1 MRAHS
6 RSSYNRLSKL
16 GVWYWY
22 CCPHPEFGV
31 LQLLRGDTGPAV
43 QLKTGDKVLAQV
55 KIKYG
60 ISFQDF
66 LNYAICMAQLLRSN
80 LARIEQHA
88 HTLHGEVLAL
98 GALEV
103 PQLAQAEDRYT
114 VVVVKCNS
122 TELFSIWNFV
132 CSMTERAQQGNRLD
146 IWMQQES

>member
-1 MRAHS
+1 MNYVFHV
-6 RSSYNRLSKL
+6 LL
-16 GVWYWY
+16 G
-22 CCPHPEFGV
+22 
-31 LQLLRGDTGPAV
+31 
-43 QLKTGDKVLAQV
+43 
-55 KIKYG
+55 
-60 ISFQDF
+60 
-66 LNYAICMAQLLRSN
+66 SN
-80 LARIEQHA
+80 LARIKQHA

-146 IWMQQES
+146 I